1 MSRHSKLPFH
11 LCAGLLCVALSG
23 CSGSWRDQVR
33 DEVQLYGHR
42 NWIAI
47 VDSAYPAQTRAG
59 VETIVTGADEIEVLQ
74 AVLDE
79 LAHSKHVR
87 PKLML
92 DAELP
97 AVGEADAPGITRYRA
112 DLAKALAGKEVQSL
126 PHEQIIAKLDAA
138 GATFRVLV
146 LKTTLALPY
155 TSVFIELD
163 CGYWSAEAEQR
174 LRAKLLAK

>member
-1 MSRHSKLPFH
+1 MPRRRLPFQ
-11 LCAGLLCVALSG
+11 LCAGILCVALTG
-23 CSGSWRDQVR
+23 CSNGWRDQVR

-59 VETIVTGADEIEVLQ
+59 VETIVTGADEIEVLGVVFDQ
-74 AVLDE
+74 
-79 LAHSKHVR
+79 LARSRHVR
-87 PKLML
+87 PKVML

-112 DLAKALAGKEVQSL
+112 ALAQALAGRDVQSL

-174 LRAKLLAK
+174 LRDQLPAK

>member
-1 MSRHSKLPFH
+1 MSRHPGLQV
-11 LCAGLLCVALSG
+11 LLGAGLLSIALAG
-23 CSGSWRDQVR
+23 CSNSWRDQVSGDVR
-33 DEVQLYGHR
+33 LYGHR

-59 VETIVTGADEIEVLQ
+59 VETVATGADELDVVR
-74 AVLDE
+74 AVLAE
-79 LAHSKHVR
+79 LAGSSHVR

-97 AVGEADAPGITRYRA
+97 AVAEADAPGITRYRA
-112 DLAKALAGKEVQSL
+112 DLAKALAGKDVQSL

-174 LRAKLLAK
+174 LRAKLTAR

>member
-1 MSRHSKLPFH
+1 MSHHSELPFC
-11 LCAGLLCVALSG
+11 LCLGILYIALTG
-23 CSGSWRDQVR
+23 CSNSWRDKVSG
-33 DEVQLYGHR
+33 DVQLYGHR

-59 VETIVTGADEIEVLQ
+59 VETIATGADEIEVVH
-74 AVLDE
+74 AVLAE
-79 LAHSKHVR
+79 LAGSSHVR

-97 AVGEADAPGITRYRA
+97 AVAEADAPGITRYRA
-112 DLAKALAGKEVQSL
+112 DLAKELAGKDVQSL
-126 PHEQIIAKLDAA
+126 PHEQIIAKLDNA

-146 LKTTLALPY
+146 LKTNLALPY

-174 LRAKLLAK
+174 LRAKLNAK